1 MSSKATNRPW
11 LGKTQFTFS
20 CARLSATEVLGRSL
34 IVVELPRMKKANSGR
49 PIRFRKSSYL
59 TDKRFSLLHTRHFGR
74 EGPIDFH
81 KLVVHL
87 PFVLTMK
94 NERMIYNQKSRPGG
108 CVTAKKVRRTGNSS
122 SSKSV
127 EVADVEKDRICW
139 TEVKTA
145 REEETRASSNLL
157 NIAETKMVYTAAAN
171 LLDN

>member
-1 MSSKATNRPW
+1 
-11 LGKTQFTFS
+11 
-20 CARLSATEVLGRSL
+20 
-34 IVVELPRMKKANSGR
+34 
-49 PIRFRKSSYL
+49 
-59 TDKRFSLLHTRHFGR
+59 
-74 EGPIDFH
+74 
-81 KLVVHL
+81 
-87 PFVLTMK
+87 MK